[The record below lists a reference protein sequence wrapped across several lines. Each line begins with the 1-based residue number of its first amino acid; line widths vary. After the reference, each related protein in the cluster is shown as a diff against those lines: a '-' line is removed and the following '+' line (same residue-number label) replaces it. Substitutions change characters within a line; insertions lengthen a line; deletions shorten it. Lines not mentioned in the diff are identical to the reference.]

1 MADVDEYELA
11 RASAHPTKVESL
23 DTDVALKRSGA
34 VRGVITSS
42 SSEGSSSPMRG
53 VSRTKQTFNLTQGRG
68 RATIRRSSI
77 TTPGPKTRAGRN
89 DSGVSPITNKG
100 RGVVRK
106 GSQLSGQKSKTR
118 MKTEAVPDQDAAN
131 RDDAMDTSHLRETDS
146 ISEANLSATL
156 AIEEHED
163 AGRPGRPSW
172 GTQGRQHP
180 PQGLPPRCQWQP
192 RHRHHLR
199 KGVCP
204 RWSAAAPAG
213 QRNEHEH
220 FYNYIQL
227 LFIFVTNCM
236 YQFSRG
242 HNLRESL
249 FS

>member
-1 MADVDEYELA
+1 
-11 RASAHPTKVESL
+11 
-23 DTDVALKRSGA
+23 
-34 VRGVITSS
+34 
-42 SSEGSSSPMRG
+42 MRG

-163 AGRPGRPSW
+163 AGRP
-172 GTQGRQHP
+172 